1 MASALALSPELKEL
15 EDKLVELANAQ
26 HDSEE
31 YQRLFSV
38 ALSFPRIRAHH
49 LQKAIW
55 VLNRREC
62 WAYAQA
68 KAPFGVKQLV
78 WRHEEEE
85 LGGDPAR
92 GLEDHYALNIA
103 QGEAI
108 GLSPRDF
115 ADARPTDTLFTC
127 MSAWILLAKD
137 SAWLKSLASC
147 AALELTNSEQV
158 LRGKS
163 ASRRMAEKVRDEL
176 GIEIGKQQSYQEH
189 MVADIE
195 HAGILMRV
203 AGDHATSDL
212 ARAQILEGVEESW
225 AIDRVF
231 RGHLAGLME
240 SIAD

>member
-1 MASALALSPELKEL
+1 MASTLAQSHELKEL
-15 EDKLVELANAQ
+15 EDRLVELANAQ
-26 HDSEE
+26 HESEA
-31 YQRLFSV
+31 YQRLFTV
-38 ALSFPRIRAHH
+38 ALSIPRIRAHH

-55 VLNRREC
+55 VLNRRDC

-78 WRHEEEE
+78 WQHEEEE
-85 LGGDPAR
+85 LGGDVAR
-92 GLEDHYALNIA
+92 GLEDHYALNIS
-103 QGEAI
+103 QGEAV
-108 GLSPRDF
+108 GLTVQDF
-115 ADARPTDTLFTC
+115 AEAQPTDTLFTC

-137 SAWLKSLASC
+137 SPWLKSLASC
-147 AALELTNSEQV
+147 AALELTNSEEV

-195 HAGILMRV
+195 HANILMRV
-203 AGDHATSDL
+203 ARDHADSDL

-231 RGHLAGLME
+231 RGHLAALME
-240 SIAD
+240 SISE

>member
-1 MASALALSPELKEL
+1 MASTLTQSPEMKEL
-15 EDKLVELANAQ
+15 EAGLVELANAQ
-26 HDSEE
+26 HGSEA

-38 ALSFPRIRAHH
+38 PLSIPRIRAHH

-55 VLNRREC
+55 VLNRRDC

-78 WRHEEEE
+78 WQHEQEE
-85 LGGDPAR
+85 LGGDVAR
-92 GLEDHYALNIA
+92 GLEDHYALNIR

-108 GLSPRDF
+108 GLTAQDF
-115 ADARPTDTLFTC
+115 ADARPTDTLLTC
-127 MSAWILLAKD
+127 MYAWTLLAKD
-137 SAWLKSLASC
+137 SPWLKSLASC
-147 AALELTNSEQV
+147 AALELTNSEEI

-195 HAGILMRV
+195 HANILMQV
-203 AGDHATSDL
+203 ARDHADSDL
-212 ARAQILEGVEESW
+212 ARIHILEGVEESW

-231 RGHLAGLME
+231 RGHLAALME
-240 SIAD
+240 SISE